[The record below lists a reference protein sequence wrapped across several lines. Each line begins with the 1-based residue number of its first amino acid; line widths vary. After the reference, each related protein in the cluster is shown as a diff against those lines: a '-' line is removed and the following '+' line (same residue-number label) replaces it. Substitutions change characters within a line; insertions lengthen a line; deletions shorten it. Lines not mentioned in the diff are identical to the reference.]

1 MDATLHIKTPAELG
15 VVLRETRVGLQVPAL
30 DVAAVTGISPTTL
43 RRLEQGKA
51 TEAIQALFR
60 LFDELGIECRLAP
73 PQGIPAIEFPPGD
86 KAPVRRRVS
95 R

>member
-1 MDATLHIKTPAELG
+1 MGSALHIRTPTELG

-30 DVAAVTGISPTTL
+30 DVAAIANISPTTL
-43 RRLEQGKA
+43 RRIEQGKA

-60 LFDELGIECRLAP
+60 LFDELGIECRLVP
-73 PQGIPAIEFPPGD
+73 PPEIPNIEFPLD
-86 KAPVRRRVS
+86 KKAVRRRVV

>member
-1 MDATLHIKTPAELG
+1 MGASLHVKTPAELG
-15 VVLRETRVGLQVPAL
+15 VVLRETRVGLQIPAL
-30 DVAAVTGISPTTL
+30 DASAVAGVSPTTL
-43 RRLEQGKA
+43 RRLEQGSA

-60 LFDELGIECRLAP
+60 LFDELGIECHLAP

-86 KAPVRRRVS
+86 KPLARRRVS

>member
-1 MDATLHIKTPAELG
+1 MGTTLHIKTPTDLG
-15 VVLRETRVGLQVPAL
+15 AVLRETRVGLQVPAL
-30 DVAAVTGISPTTL
+30 DAAAVAGISPTTL

-73 PQGIPAIEFPPGD
+73 PQGIPAIEFPPDD
-86 KAPVRRRVS
+86 KPPARRRVS